1 MFDRDRWIEIYE
13 ALSKNKLRTV
23 LTAFGVAWGMIM
35 LIIMIGAGKGLENAT
50 MSNFRNSAKN
60 TCYVYSMRTTMA
72 YKGFQRNRRVQLNFD
87 DTEALKTA
95 IPELKYVCPSNQ
107 LGGYRGANNVTHGVN
122 TGAFTVRGEI
132 PDYFKLYQKK
142 LLMGRFLNDSDQ
154 SEKRKV
160 CLIGQRVWD
169 MLFTSGA
176 DPIGDYIKING
187 VSFKVVGVYKSN
199 KRGEE
204 ADEDTKTIYIPFSS
218 FTKAFNQGNKVGW
231 FSLMAD
237 ESVPID
243 DLKGKIFSVLMS
255 RHDVHPEDIRAFG
268 YGNESEEYEQVQGIF
283 TGIRGLSL
291 VVGIFSLLAGAI
303 GISNIMLIV
312 VKERT
317 KELGIRRA
325 IGATP
330 WSIQSQIITEAV
342 LLTTVAGVAGIIV
355 GVWLLELV
363 DKNVGDLDEFQHPSV
378 SFSLV
383 LNSFLFLLFIG
394 VLAGLLPANRAVRI
408 KPVEALR
415 AEG

>member
-13 ALSKNKLRTV
+13 AMSKNKLRTA

-60 TCYVYSMRTTMA
+60 TCYVYSMRTTIP
-72 YKGFQRNRRVQLNFD
+72 YKGFQRNRRVQLDFTD
-87 DTEALKTA
+87 AAALKNS
-95 IPELKYVCPSNQ
+95 ISELKYVCPSNQ
-107 LGGYRGANNVTHGVN
+107 LGGYRGSNNVTHGVN

-132 PDYFKLYQKK
+132 PDYFNLYKK
-142 LLMGRFLNDSDQ
+142 NLLMGRFINENDQ

-169 MLFTSGA
+169 MLFDKGA
-176 DPIGDYIKING
+176 DPMGEYIKING
-187 VSFKVVGVYKSN
+187 VSFKVIGVYKSN
-199 KRGEE
+199 RRGEE
-204 ADEDTKTIYIPFSS
+204 ADEDTKTIFIPFST
-218 FTKAFNQGNKVGW
+218 FTKAFNQGNRVGW
-231 FSLMAD
+231 FSLMAED
-237 ESVPID
+237 EYPID
-243 DLKGKIFSVLMS
+243 DLKERIFSVLMKK
-255 RHDVHPEDIRAFG
+255 HDVHPEDIRAFG
-268 YGNESEEYEQVQGIF
+268 YGNESEEYAQVQGIF
-283 TGIRGLSL
+283 TGIKLLSL
-291 VVGIFSLLAGAI
+291 VVGIFSLIAGAI

-330 WSIQSQIITEAV
+330 WNIQSLIITEAV
-342 LLTTVAGVAGIIV
+342 ILTTVAGVSGIIS
-355 GVWLLELV
+355 GIWLLELV
-363 DKNVGDLDEFQHPSV
+363 DKNFGDIDQFQHPSI
-378 SFSLV
+378 SFGLV
-383 LNSFLFLLFIG
+383 FSSFIFLIFIG
-394 VLAGLLPANRAVRI
+394 VIAGLLPANRATRV

>member
-1 MFDRDRWIEIYE
+1 MFDRDRWYEIYE
-13 ALSKNKLRTV
+13 AMSKNKLRTA

-50 MSNFRNSAKN
+50 MSNFRNSAQN
-60 TCYVYSMRTTMA
+60 TSYVYSMRTTIP
-72 YKGFQRNRRVQLNFD
+72 YKGFQRNRRVQLDFT
-87 DTEALKTA
+87 DTEALMNS

-107 LGGYRGANNVTHGVN
+107 LGGYRGSNNVTYGVN

-132 PDYFKLYQKK
+132 PDYFKLYKKK
-142 LLMGRFLNDSDQ
+142 LLLGRFINDNDQ
-154 SEKRKV
+154 KEKRKV
-160 CLIGQRVWD
+160 CLIGQRVWE
-169 MLFTSGA
+169 MLFTSGE

-187 VSFKVVGVYKSN
+187 VSFKVIGVYKSN

-218 FTKAFNQGNKVGW
+218 FTKAFNLGNKVGW
-231 FSLMAD
+231 FSLMAED
-237 ESVPID
+237 EYPID
-243 DLKGKIFSVLMS
+243 SLKGRIFSVLMAK
-255 RHDVHPEDIRAFG
+255 HDVHPNDIRAFG
-268 YGNESEEYEQVQGIF
+268 YGNDSEEYEQVKGIF
-283 TGIRGLSL
+283 TGIKGLSL
-291 VVGIFSLLAGAI
+291 VVGIFSLIAGAI

-330 WSIQSQIITEAV
+330 WSIQSQIVTEAV
-342 LLTTVAGVAGIIV
+342 ILTTVAGVSGMIV
-355 GVWLLELV
+355 GIWLLELV
-363 DKNVGDLDEFQHPSV
+363 DKNVGDLDQFQHPSV
-378 SFSLV
+378 SFGLV
-383 LNSFLFLLFIG
+383 FSSFIFLIIIG
-394 VLAGLLPANRAVRI
+394 VFAGLLPANRATRV